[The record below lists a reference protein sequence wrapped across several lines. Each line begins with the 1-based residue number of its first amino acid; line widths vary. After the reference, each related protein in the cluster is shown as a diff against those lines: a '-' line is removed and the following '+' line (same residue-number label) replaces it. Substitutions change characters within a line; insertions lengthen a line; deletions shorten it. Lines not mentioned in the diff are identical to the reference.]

1 MARPCVS
8 KLVNSVDASAQ
19 RQDRHGKP
27 SQVGGCWGCVASKGQ
42 ALQAQGQEIEDDFS
56 HGSPRPDA
64 ENSVGHVAVG
74 NRSCMNYTLSFSV
87 FWAGT
92 PFFMGT

>member
-19 RQDRHGKP
+19 RQYRHGKP
-27 SQVGGCWGCVASKGQ
+27 CQVGRRCCVASKGQ

-56 HGSPRPDA
+56 HGSPGPDA

-74 NRSCMNYTLSFSV
+74 NRTCMNYTLSFSV